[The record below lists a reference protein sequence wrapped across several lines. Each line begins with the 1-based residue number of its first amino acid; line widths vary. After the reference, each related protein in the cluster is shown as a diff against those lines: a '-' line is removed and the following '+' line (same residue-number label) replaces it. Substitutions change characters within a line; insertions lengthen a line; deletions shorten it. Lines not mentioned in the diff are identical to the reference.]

1 MPAMCALP
9 AHTGSTKLYSI
20 AQGQHRS
27 RPATLRAWQQ
37 VSTPGQHVC
46 SCAPLNLSST
56 WWGCWRTQALG
67 RSREAGR
74 ACLRKAPHPATA
86 RVRTHTCACVSS
98 SALLSHTISHSTPL
112 ISLRTRGW
120 HAKRLEWCRR
130 QASLLCAPRLSLC
143 VSVSP
148 FLSHPAP
155 PVHAE
160 HPGRQASAPLTKPL
174 ACACAPGILERVSSG
189 QMACRREHATAGT
202 RRESTARPSILKRGG
217 GGGRKTIVKGES
229 SVFPRL
235 KNTHF

>member
-120 HAKRLEWCRR
+120 HAKRLEWSRR
-130 QASLLCAPRLSLC
+130 NGPDGKRASSAHRVCLSVPQSPRSSVSLRLLCMQSTLDAKQARL
-143 VSVSP
+143 
-148 FLSHPAP
+148 
-155 PVHAE
+155 
-160 HPGRQASAPLTKPL
+160 
-174 ACACAPGILERVSSG
+174 
-189 QMACRREHATAGT
+189 
-202 RRESTARPSILKRGG
+202 
-217 GGGRKTIVKGES
+217 
-229 SVFPRL
+229 
-235 KNTHF
+235 